1 MTQSKTPIPPI
12 DLHEALER
20 AMGEKEF
27 LEMLIAE
34 FTDGL
39 ESELEHLRAAIK
51 QEDLATLAK
60 HSHTLKGA
68 AGNLSAKALA
78 TAIKRLEEAGRGG
91 DFRKSVQLVEDVA
104 SEAVRLRAYMAQVDW
119 SGVN

>member
-1 MTQSKTPIPPI
+1 MTQDGFNLPPI
-12 DLHEALER
+12 DLHEALNR

-27 LEMLIAE
+27 LAMLIEE

-39 ESELEHLRAAIK
+39 DDELAVLRQAITR
-51 QEDLATLAK
+51 QDCRMLTE

-78 TAIKRLEEAGRGG
+78 SAIKRLEEAGRGG
-91 DFRKSVQLVEDVA
+91 DLQQSAALVDEIE
-104 SEAVRLRAYMAQVDW
+104 SEALRLRKFMAQVDW